1 MISECH
7 DIGFYEGLIIG
18 ASIASRN
25 AGATQ
30 EEMMDILSEI
40 VKVPRIMKVF
50 PEEEDEKV
58 MQKLIEKF
66 TEKNAEEAEQDIIRG
81 HVGAQ
86 LRLRSNEYMFLKTEI
101 SESLYI
107 EMFRIYV
114 EMESINQ
121 KNIMIGNERFI
132 KMTEKEQFNEL
143 RDRVRFGPYYE
154 LMMREDDAISGVLRG
169 ITDDIIVKRIEEIH
183 RNEDGDK

>member
-7 DIGFYEGLIIG
+7 DIGFYEGVVIG
-18 ASIASRN
+18 ASIASRKAEIPKEKN
-25 AGATQ
+25 I
-30 EEMMDILSEI
+30 EILKEL
-40 VKVPRIMKVF
+40 VKIPRIMKVF

-66 TEKNAEEAEQDIIRG
+66 TQENAEIAEQDIIRG
-81 HVGAQ
+81 HVNAQ

-121 KNIMIGNERFI
+121 KNIMMSNETFI
-132 KMTEKEQFNEL
+132 RMTEKEKFMEL
-143 RDRVRFGPYYE
+143 RDRVRLGPYYE
-154 LMMREDDAISGVLRG
+154 LMMEQDVAISGVLRK
-169 ITDDIIVKRIEEIH
+169 ITDDIVEKRIEEIH
-183 RNEDGDK
+183 KYENGGE

>member
-1 MISECH
+1 MVSECH

-50 PEEEDEKV
+50 PEEGDEEV
-58 MQKLIEKF
+58 MQRLIEKF

-81 HVGAQ
+81 HVKAQ
-86 LRLRSNEYMFLKTEI
+86 LRLRSDEYMFLKTEI
-101 SESLYI
+101 SEALYI

-114 EMESINQ
+114 EAESINQ
-121 KNIMIGNERFI
+121 KNMMINNKTFMQ
-132 KMTEKEQFNEL
+132 MTEKEQFSEL
-143 RDRVRFGPYYE
+143 RDRVRFGAYYE
-154 LMMREDDAISGVLRG
+154 MMMREDAAISGVLKR

-183 RNEDGDK
+183 KYENGGE